1 MSEFNCDNWNE
12 NEDDE
17 TDSKNKYG
25 QEYTLYVGLI
35 LIMFVPLYLV
45 LLYIKLI

>member
-1 MSEFNCDNWNE
+1 MSELNCDNWS
-12 NEDDE
+12 EDDE

-25 QEYTLYVGLI
+25 QEYMLYVGLV

-45 LLYIKLI
+45 LLYMKLI